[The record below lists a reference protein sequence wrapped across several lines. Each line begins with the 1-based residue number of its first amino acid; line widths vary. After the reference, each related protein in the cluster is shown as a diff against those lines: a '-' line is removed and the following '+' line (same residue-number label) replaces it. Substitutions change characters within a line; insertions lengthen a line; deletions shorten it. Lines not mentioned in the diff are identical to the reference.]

1 MLRED
6 WRSSRRCVDSSE
18 TKRNETEGL
27 TARAASR
34 LGAEIIRKVGGHD
47 QLGRIGGW
55 ERRERCMYMSIGTGI
70 VVEPRSSAAHRHLSH
85 ALAHSSAVCSKH
97 PSNLLRL
104 SSLVGGN
111 ARSHAPRWR
120 PDTRSTRVLFIG
132 VAAGALGSTKLRILP
147 EFRAHVH
154 ARQTVD
160 IFSVRAIVHQSS
172 ARHRRVIV
180 RLRAS
185 RPSVSLR
192 ARRRTT
198 KDLRSPRLAR
208 TSACAGRTDASTRR
222 DCSTRSPSS
231 IVSPPRASPRRI
243 FRSARRLSSPRLS
256 ARCRQCTSPPTSPTE
271 RSRGR

>member
-1 MLRED
+1 MGGNDERD
-6 WRSSRRCVDSSE
+6 VIDRYRNSSGAAFVDS
-18 TKRNETEGL
+18 T
-27 TARAASR
+27 
-34 LGAEIIRKVGGHD
+34 
-47 QLGRIGGW
+47 
-55 ERRERCMYMSIGTGI
+55 
-70 VVEPRSSAAHRHLSH
+70 HRHLSH

-120 PDTRSTRVLFIG
+120 PDTPLSTRVLFIG
-132 VAAGALGSTKLRILP
+132 VAARRALGSTKLRILP

-172 ARHRRVIV
+172 TRHRRVIV

-192 ARRRTT
+192 ARRKTT
-198 KDLRSPRLAR
+198 KDLESPRLVR
-208 TSACAGRTDASTRR
+208 TSAYADRTDASTEPVRLLHPFAVVHR
-222 DCSTRSPSS
+222 FTPSR
-231 IVSPPRASPRRI
+231 VASSNLPLGAT
-243 FRSARRLSSPRLS
+243 FENSPRLS